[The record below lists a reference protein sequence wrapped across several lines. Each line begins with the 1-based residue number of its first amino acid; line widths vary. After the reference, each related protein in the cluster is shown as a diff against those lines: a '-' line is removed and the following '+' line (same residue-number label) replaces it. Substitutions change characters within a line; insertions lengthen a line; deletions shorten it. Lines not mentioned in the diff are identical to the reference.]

1 MAQDNYG
8 FFMPTKLVFH
18 NGAFREI
25 AGEAKVFS
33 DKALIIT
40 DKPLLGTGMLEPLFE
55 DLKKL
60 NMEYVIWDEIVPNPR
75 DVDMDR
81 GGKFA
86 SKSGAGVIIAV
97 GGGSAMDT
105 AKAVG
110 AIMTNG
116 GSVRDWYGDKLKNN
130 IAPLICV
137 PTTCGTG
144 SEVTHES
151 IINDTE
157 LMQKKC
163 IWGVKNSVK
172 TAVLDPQVLKG
183 LPPHLLA
190 STGVDALTHAVESY
204 TCTAASPITD
214 ALGIK
219 AVELIGR
226 SLVKAVETKDDD
238 ALTDMMNASVIAGMA
253 FGNSNVAAVHCMAE
267 ALGGF
272 YDIPHGVANAMLL
285 PCVSRYN
292 VPGAAKK
299 YAEVA
304 KALGIETNGM
314 TDEEAAY
321 AGINIIEQMCR
332 RLKIPKFSE
341 EERINPKDFGFLSE
355 AAAVKGPT
363 KVNPVYVDKEIYVE
377 LFEKAYTE

>member
-1 MAQDNYG
+1 MAYDTYG
-8 FFMPTKLVFH
+8 FFMPTKLIFF
-18 NGAFREI
+18 NGAFRKTAE
-25 AGEAKVFS
+25 EAKKFG
-33 DKALIIT
+33 DKVLVVT
-40 DKPLLGTGMLEPLFE
+40 DQVLLETGLLEPLFE
-55 DLKKL
+55 DMKSLG
-60 NMEYVIWDEIVPNPR
+60 MEYVVWDKVVPNPR
-75 DVDMDR
+75 DKDIDE
-81 GGKFA
+81 GGAFA
-86 SKSGAGVIIAV
+86 REAEAKVIVAV
-97 GGGSAMDT
+97 GGGSSMDT
-105 AKAVG
+105 AKAMG

-116 GSVRDWYGDKLKNN
+116 GTVRQWYGDKLEKD

-163 IWGVKNSVK
+163 IWGEHNSVK
-172 TAVLDPQVLKG
+172 IAILDPQLLKG
-183 LPPHLLA
+183 LPAHLLA

-204 TCTAASPITD
+204 TCTAASPVTD
-214 ALGIK
+214 ALGMK
-219 AVELIGR
+219 AIALIGK
-226 SLVKAVETKDDD
+226 SLVNAVETKSEES
-238 ALTDMMNASVIAGMA
+238 LTDMMSASVIAGMA

-304 KALGIETNGM
+304 EALGVDTTGM
-314 TDEEAAY
+314 SDEEAAY
-321 AGINIIEQMCR
+321 AGIDHIEQMCR

-341 EERINPKDFGFLSE
+341 EKKIDPKDFEFLAE
-355 AAAVKGPT
+355 AAAIKGPT
-363 KVNPVYVDKEIYVE
+363 KVNPVFVDKEKYIE
-377 LFEKAYTE
+377 LFYKAYQE

>member
-8 FFMPTKLVFH
+8 FYMPVKLVFY
-18 NGAFREI
+18 NGAFRET
-25 AGEAKVFS
+25 AKRAKTYS
-33 DKALIIT
+33 DKALVIT
-40 DKPLLGTGMLEPLFE
+40 DKPLLNIGLLDPLFE
-55 DLKKL
+55 DLEE
-60 NMEYVIWDEIVPNPR
+60 MEMDYVIWDEIVPNPR

-81 GGKFA
+81 GGEFA
-86 SKSGAGVIIAV
+86 RESKAGVIIAV

-110 AIMTNG
+110 ALMTNE
-116 GSVRDWYGDKLKNN
+116 GSVRELYGDQLTHD

-151 IINDTE
+151 IVNDTV

-163 IWGVKNSVK
+163 IWGDRNS
-172 TAVLDPQVLKG
+172 ARIAILDPQLLKG
-183 LPPHLLA
+183 LPAQLLA
-190 STGVDALTHAVESY
+190 STGIDALTHAVESY
-204 TCTAASPITD
+204 TCSAASPITD

-226 SLVKAVETKDDD
+226 SLVRAVETKADD

-285 PCVSRYN
+285 PGVSRYN
-292 VPGAAKK
+292 VPGAAQK
-299 YAEVA
+299 YADIA
-304 KALGIETNGM
+304 KALGVNVEGM
-314 TDEEAAY
+314 SPEEAAY
-321 AGINIIEQMCR
+321 AGIDLIELMCR

-341 EERINPKDFGFLSE
+341 YEKVNPADFEFLSK
-355 AAAVKGPT
+355 AAAIKGPT
-363 KVNPVYVDKEIYVE
+363 KVNPVFVDEDIYME
-377 LFEKAYTE
+377 LFQKAYEE